1 MSTYLVD
8 NGILSDQ
15 FRFSKGCST
24 DDQLQMMYGDVA
36 AKVDDGIVV
45 NVALMDY
52 SKTFDMISHNI
63 LLQKVRTLGLEDAL
77 FDWIWMFLM
86 D

>member
-1 MSTYLVD
+1 
-8 NGILSDQ
+8 
-15 FRFSKGCST
+15 
-24 DDQLQMMYGDVA
+24 MMYGDVA

-52 SKTFDMISHNI
+52 SKTFDMISHDI
-63 LLQKVRTLGLEDAL
+63 LLQKVRTLGLEDRL
-77 FDWIWMFLM
+77 LEWIWMFLM